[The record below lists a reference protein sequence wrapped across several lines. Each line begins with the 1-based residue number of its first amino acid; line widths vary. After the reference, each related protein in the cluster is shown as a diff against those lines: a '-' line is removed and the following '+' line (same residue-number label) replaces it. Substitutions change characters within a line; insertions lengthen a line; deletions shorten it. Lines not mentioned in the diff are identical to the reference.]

1 MQIRRVTYKISRGHY
16 RDMVPPDYILDS
28 YRKADHKPQRKPL
41 LQIPS
46 TSLWTLTAH
55 CIPNP
60 HLLPSVASSL
70 YMLPRTATRR
80 ARFDRRLGSMTRKQ
94 AKVFWQKT
102 NYKPELQRHLQENK
116 RQAVSIWPGALQDR
130 E

>member
-1 MQIRRVTYKISRGHY
+1 
-16 RDMVPPDYILDS
+16 
-28 YRKADHKPQRKPL
+28 
-41 LQIPS
+41 
-46 TSLWTLTAH
+46 
-55 CIPNP
+55 
-60 HLLPSVASSL
+60 
-70 YMLPRTATRR
+70 
-80 ARFDRRLGSMTRKQ
+80 MTRKQ